1 MRGDLTF
8 GDFDSKDSGLH
19 HEGSFCSSHLRAGR
33 RGTPPRH
40 LGQRRAAGQ
49 GSLRRCLHKRRLRL
63 RRDPRPGRR
72 RSPHQLPLQP
82 ARLLRL
88 PVYRESFRGSFVT
101 TNLNTGGTFTNV
113 FAGSSKD
120 QTIVDN
126 GDGTI
131 TITVY
136 ATGGS
141 RWYDQHGRLV
151 LKDPGNIRFAF
162 DIDYNGTPGNPEDDM
177 DVSNSFRIVRESTGR
192 NDTEGR
198 DFCADL
204 VQFTGAP
211 G

>member
-1 MRGDLTF
+1 MRVRSALLISGLAAAALLPGTWANAAPLDKGHFDDVFTSDDYDCDGTPARDAGDLHINF
-8 GDFDSKDSGLH
+8 LFNQR
-19 HEGSFCSSHLRAGR
+19 GSSAF
-33 RGTPPRH
+33 PY
-40 LGQRRAAGQ
+40 
-49 GSLRRCLHKRRLRL
+49 
-63 RRDPRPGRR
+63 
-72 RSPHQLPLQP
+72 
-82 ARLLRL
+82 
-88 PVYRESFRGSFVT
+88 YRESFRGSFVT